1 MNLGLGLFL
10 GARGGG
16 AIFDPSTVANMYLR
30 YVAASAVVSSGV
42 ASVPNTG
49 TLGSAAGA
57 NDLGWVTAKPTY
69 VAADALFNSK
79 PTVLHDLN
87 SLLRTPG
94 NLSAN
99 IVQPSTAYA
108 YTRVIDSAETNNLSI
123 RIGRAGSTANAL
135 PLIIIPSTDNV
146 RYGESGTAG
155 TTITSAALFGKHI
168 TCVVYDGASTALYVD
183 DMTTPL
189 ATGLGGTGDCTSF
202 AVGFFATSVTPDFR
216 WSEQIVYGGSHN
228 AATRA
233 LVKSYFTGTYG

>member
-10 GARGGG
+10 GAHSGGG
-16 AIFDPSTVANMYLR
+16 IFDPATVANMYLR
-30 YVAASAVVSSGV
+30 YVAANAVVSSGV
-42 ASVPNTG
+42 ASIPNTG

-57 NDLGWVTAKPTY
+57 NDLGFVTAKPTY
-69 VAADALFNSK
+69 VSSDALFNSQ

-99 IVQPSTAYA
+99 IAQPGTAYA

-123 RIGRAGSTANAL
+123 RIGRAGSTGNAF
-135 PLIIIPSTDNV
+135 PLIIIPSSDNV

-155 TTITSAALFGKHI
+155 TTITSSALFGKHV
-168 TCVVYDGASTALYVD
+168 TCVVYNGATTALYVD

-189 ATGLGGTGDCTSF
+189 ATGIGGTLDCTSF

-216 WSEQIVYGGSHN
+216 WSEQMVYGGAHD

-233 LVKSYFTGTYG
+233 AIKSYFTGTYG